1 VSIAV
6 SVAAADLGASSGR
19 VMVARV
25 GPGLLAMREVHRFA
39 NEPISVAG
47 HLHWDIRRLYAD
59 VVQGI
64 GAAAQDAEL
73 ASLGIDSWG
82 VDYGLLDEDGDLL
95 ADPVH
100 YREPRPAAVEQV
112 LAAVP
117 PAELYAVTGIQQL
130 PINTIY
136 QLAAMAGRPQLT
148 SARTLLMIP
157 DLLAYWLTGNTG
169 AEVTNASTTQLY
181 DVSAQTWALPL
192 MARVGIPA
200 AIFPALRRPGQ
211 PIGDLRPQAGQA
223 GRQLPGLGRPLP
235 VLAVGS
241 HDTASAVAAVPAAG
255 RRFAYISCGTWSLVG
270 MELDRPVLTAA
281 SLRANF
287 SNETGIDGTIRYLR
301 NVTGLWLLQECWRS
315 WSMAGR
321 PGAQDQL
328 LADAG
333 RVPPLRFVI
342 DSDDQAFLPPGDMPA
357 RIAAACQAAGQAPP
371 ASPAETVRCIL
382 DSLALGHRR
391 AVIQVQELTGQ
402 DVDTVHIVGGG
413 ARNPLLCQLTA
424 DACELPVVA
433 GPAEATAMGNVLV
446 QARTHGAAPGD
457 LAGMR
462 ALVRQTQPLRYFQP
476 GGDGR
481 HWRAAARRLARP
493 E

>member
-1 VSIAV
+1 
-6 SVAAADLGASSGR
+6 
-19 VMVARV
+19 
-25 GPGLLAMREVHRFA
+25 
-39 NEPISVAG
+39 
-47 HLHWDIRRLYAD
+47 
-59 VVQGI
+59 
-64 GAAAQDAEL
+64 
-73 ASLGIDSWG
+73 
-82 VDYGLLDEDGDLL
+82 
-95 ADPVH
+95 
-100 YREPRPAAVEQV
+100 
-112 LAAVP
+112 
-117 PAELYAVTGIQQL
+117 
-130 PINTIY
+130 
-136 QLAAMAGRPQLT
+136 
-148 SARTLLMIP
+148 
-157 DLLAYWLTGNTG
+157 
-169 AEVTNASTTQLY
+169 
-181 DVSAQTWALPL
+181 
-192 MARVGIPA
+192 
-200 AIFPALRRPGQ
+200 
-211 PIGDLRPQAGQA
+211 
-223 GRQLPGLGRPLP
+223 LPGLGRPLP